1 MAQRFSGSAAFV
13 NRLAICHYA
22 AAAAA
27 AGGMAPL
34 AIIII
39 YGNSFAVFTP
49 ANGLRQ
55 RQRQSEV
62 QAALQPAAI

>member
-1 MAQRFSGSAAFV
+1 MCSGSAAFV
-13 NRLAICHYA
+13 NRLAICHYVAAVAVHA

-27 AGGMAPL
+27 AVAPL

-49 ANGLRQ
+49 ANGL
-55 RQRQSEV
+55 
-62 QAALQPAAI
+62 AALQPAAI